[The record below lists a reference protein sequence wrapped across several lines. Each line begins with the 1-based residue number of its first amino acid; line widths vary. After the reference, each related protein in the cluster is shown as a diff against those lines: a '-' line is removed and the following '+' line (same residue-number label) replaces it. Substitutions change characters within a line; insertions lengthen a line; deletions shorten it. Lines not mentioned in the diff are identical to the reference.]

1 MTRHA
6 GIFFCG
12 VVLGAASFLL
22 FNDLGVAPLE
32 LYDEGTY
39 AQVVAESIARGDFL
53 TFTYQNQLFFD
64 KPPLYFWLAGIATVL
79 TNDPVLGI
87 RLPAALAGI
96 GVVAMVIVLA
106 YYWSRNYFT
115 AAFAGSILIAIPP
128 FLVAAREARLDV
140 LITLFILLALYAVL
154 TRRWF
159 MWGAIVALAV
169 MAKSAIAVFAVLPA
183 LLYIRKKC
191 FWQGA
196 LVTLSLIAPWHL
208 YEWIRHGNDFWWS
221 YLGYHVFERYATNVF
236 YNPNLQTDYWA
247 RLNEQAPQVLG
258 FSILMLVVAAALW
271 REFRR
276 EEHRA
281 LMLPFG
287 LGVSMIAL
295 FFSAQ
300 TRALSYLV
308 PLYPMVALFVAL
320 SCSFAIQR
328 LREKLW
334 YELPSN
340 DSRTS

>member
-1 MTRHA
+1 MIRHA

-12 VVLGAASFLL
+12 VVLGIALFLL
-22 FNDLGVAPLE
+22 FNNLGVAPLE

-53 TFTYQNQLFFD
+53 TFTYQDQLFFD
-64 KPPLYFWLAGIATVL
+64 KPPLYFWLAGIATML

-87 RLPAALAGI
+87 RLPAALAGV
-96 GVVAMVIVLA
+96 GVVVMVMVLA

-115 AAFAGSILIAIPP
+115 AALAGGLLIAIPP
-128 FLVAAREARLDV
+128 FIVAAREARLDV

-154 TRRWF
+154 TKRWF
-159 MWGAIVALAV
+159 MWGAMAALAI
-169 MAKSAIAVFAVLPA
+169 MAKSAISIFAVLPA
-183 LLYIRKKC
+183 LLYIRKRC

-208 YEWIRHGNDFWWS
+208 YEWVRHGNDFWWS
-221 YLGYHVFERYATNVF
+221 YLGYHVLERYATNVF

-258 FSILMLVVAAALW
+258 LCILMTVVAFALW
-271 REFRR
+271 REFNK
-276 EEHRA
+276 EERYA
-281 LMLPFG
+281 LLLPFV
-287 LGVSMIAL
+287 LGVCMIAL

-308 PLYPMVALFVAL
+308 PLYPMVALFIAL
-320 SCSFAIQR
+320 SSSFAVQR
-328 LREKLW
+328 LHDRLGYAVSK
-334 YELPSN
+334 N
-340 DSRTS
+340 DSNTS